1 MNTLTLRQSLAAT
14 ALCAALIVTPTSTL
28 LAQEEAG
35 PILTLYEVQVKHGH
49 DSKWREGTKAWNK
62 CYADN
67 GGKSAW
73 NAWRRMQGEG
83 NVYVFSVM
91 SDNWADVGER
101 DPAAKACEE
110 VFETQMTPH
119 EVSEKVMLT
128 QLMTEISNDFVEGTK
143 VVGVYNFTVEDGRTF
158 EKVIT
163 EVSKAMQKTEG
174 TIPLQWY
181 QSTGGSEDDADYFVV
196 VNHAD
201 FASMD
206 KDWTGPWEAA
216 AAQHGEETAEEWRG
230 MFADAVDD
238 QWNYMYAREDD
249 LSFTPAA
256 E

>member
-1 MNTLTLRQSLAAT
+1 MRYSFIRQSLAA
-14 ALCAALIVTPTSTL
+14 ASLCALLIITPVSSL

-35 PILTLYEVQVKHGH
+35 PILTIYEVQVKHGH
-49 DSKWREGTKAWNK
+49 GSKWREGVKAWNK

-67 GGKSAW
+67 GGKSSW
-73 NAWRRMQGEG
+73 NAWSRMQGEG

-91 SDNWADVGER
+91 SDNWAAVGTR
-101 DPAAKACEE
+101 DPASKACES

-119 EVSEKVMLT
+119 EASEKVMT
-128 QLMTEISNDFVEGTK
+128 AQLMPAISSDFVDGTK
-143 VVGVYNFTVEDGRTF
+143 AVSVYNFTVEDGRTF
-158 EKVIT
+158 NKVIT

-181 QSTGGSEDDADYFVV
+181 QSTGGSKDDADYFVV
-196 VNHAD
+196 ANHAD

-206 KDWTGPWEAA
+206 KDWTGPWEAVE
-216 AAQHGEETAEEWRG
+216 AQHGKETAEEWRA
-230 MFADAVDD
+230 MFADAVDE